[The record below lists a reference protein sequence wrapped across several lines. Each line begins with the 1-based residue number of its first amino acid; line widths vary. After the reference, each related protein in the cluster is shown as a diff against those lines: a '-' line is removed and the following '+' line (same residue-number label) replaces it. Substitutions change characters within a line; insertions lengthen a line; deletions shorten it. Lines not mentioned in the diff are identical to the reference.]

1 MTRRD
6 AGDVLS
12 FFTDCPGM
20 DLDFGFVTL
29 ASARGGARFPGRP
42 KRVFSL
48 PDVENTTIS
57 RSGSGV
63 ITKRQ
68 GDTWK
73 ADMEY
78 VFNLPKAV
86 PVGKV
91 LVHNHVRP
99 TLRLGFAGFR
109 AWLDDPGGAY
119 EICDCGW
126 APKLSEHYRV
136 ARAKQCARL

>member
-1 MTRRD
+1 
-6 AGDVLS
+6 
-12 FFTDCPGM
+12 
-20 DLDFGFVTL
+20 
-29 ASARGGARFPGRP
+29 
-42 KRVFSL
+42 
-48 PDVENTTIS
+48 
-57 RSGSGV
+57 
-63 ITKRQ
+63 
-68 GDTWK
+68 
-73 ADMEY
+73 MEY

-109 AWLDDPGGAY
+109 AWFDDPGQEY

-126 APKLSEHYRV
+126 APKLNKHYRV

>member
-1 MTRRD
+1 VVSGE
-6 AGDVLS
+6 AE
-12 FFTDCPGM
+12 
-20 DLDFGFVTL
+20 
-29 ASARGGARFPGRP
+29 
-42 KRVFSL
+42 RVFSL
-48 PDVENTTIS
+48 SDVENATIS
-57 RSGSGV
+57 RSGSSV
-63 ITKRQ
+63 ITKRAAE
-68 GDTWK
+68 TTHEK
-73 ADMEY
+73 SHMEY

-109 AWLDDPGGAY
+109 AWLDDPGEKY
-119 EICDCGW
+119 EICNCDW